1 MFWKPFVG
9 ELPKNSQPEI
19 LPDVDNVPGG
29 MFMTKERTKKGTK
42 PRIMNSETSPE
53 GDWITGLHPMDD
65 LLRGERL
72 PHIWCQ
78 GCGLG
83 TALTSFI
90 SSLKWLEKRAGWDL
104 DKVAVVSGIGCTGRI
119 AGYLRLDSF
128 HTTHGRAIPFA
139 TGLKIA
145 NPELK
150 VVVLSGDGDI
160 AGIGGNHFIHAARR
174 NLGITVV
181 CVNNFNYG
189 MTGGQVGPTTPHEA
203 RGVTAQYGNYEYP
216 FNLPYLAAASGAS
229 FVARWTALHAR
240 QLDWTLRKALSHT
253 GFSFVEIIAPCS
265 TAYSRWNKEGRGL
278 DPENLR
284 RRGLEVMKHYQQ
296 VGRTEQG
303 IHPKDAHVKV
313 NEKGEVIEIIEG
325 EFLDEDR
332 PDFMGSMDRR
342 IKLAEKYWQREKKVL
357 DSRSGLKIEQKKQP
371 RIEIQLGGFGGQG
384 IVSAGKIIGM
394 AASVYNN
401 LEACFTQSYG
411 PEARGGAAGAQIVIS
426 SNPIHHPHL
435 TQPECM
441 IIMSRGAYDKYIS
454 NLQTGGVLLI
464 DDELVK
470 LPQDHRT
477 DITTLGI
484 PATSIATEA
493 GNNRA
498 ANTAMLGFW
507 TAIEGIVDKTAM
519 EKSVAESVPPK
530 TIAVN
535 LDVFEIGYQ
544 KGLDLKKE

>member
-1 MFWKPFVG
+1 
-9 ELPKNSQPEI
+9 
-19 LPDVDNVPGG
+19 
-29 MFMTKERTKKGTK
+29 MTAERIDGITK
-42 PRIMNSETSPE
+42 PRIMTYEASPE

-90 SSLKWLEKRAGWDL
+90 SSLKWLEKRKGWDL

-119 AGYLRLDSF
+119 AGYVRLDSF

-150 VVVLSGDGDI
+150 VIVISGDGDI

-203 RGVTAQYGNYEYP
+203 RAVTAQYGNYEYP

-229 FVARWTALHAR
+229 YVARWTVLHAR
-240 QLDWTLRKALSHT
+240 QLDWTLRKALTHS

-265 TAYSRWNKEGRGL
+265 TAYSRWNPDGKGL
-278 DPENLR
+278 DPENLH

-296 VGRTEQG
+296 VGKTEHG
-303 IHPKDAHVKV
+303 LHPKDAHVKV
-313 NEKGEVIEIIEG
+313 NEHGEVIEIIEG
-325 EFLDEDR
+325 EFLLETR
-332 PDFMGSMDRR
+332 PDFEEAMNQRVGT
-342 IKLAEKYWQREKKVL
+342 AEKFWLREKTALDKRVSLSIKEKKV
-357 DSRSGLKIEQKKQP
+357 P
-371 RIEIQLGGFGGQG
+371 RTEIQLGGFGGQG
-384 IVSAGKIIGM
+384 IMSAGKIIGM
-394 AASVYNN
+394 AAAIFNN

-411 PEARGGAAGAQIVIS
+411 PEARGGAAGSQVIIS
-426 SNPIHHPHL
+426 SSPIHHPHL
-435 TQPECM
+435 TEPISM
-441 IIMSRGAYDKYIS
+441 IIMSQGAYEKYVDS
-454 NLQTGGVLLI
+454 LAPEGVMLF
-464 DDELVK
+464 DNELVK
-470 LPQDHRT
+470 LPEDHRT

-484 PATSIATEA
+484 PATRIAEEA

-498 ANTAMLGFW
+498 ANTVMLGFW
-507 TAIEGIVDKTAM
+507 TAVEGIIDQKAM
-519 EKSVAESVPPK
+519 EESITESVPPK
-530 TIAVN
+530 TVDLN
-535 LDVFEIGYQ
+535 LEVFRKGYQ
-544 KGLDLKKE
+544 EGLARV

>member
-1 MFWKPFVG
+1 
-9 ELPKNSQPEI
+9 
-19 LPDVDNVPGG
+19 
-29 MFMTKERTKKGTK
+29 MTYEA
-42 PRIMNSETSPE
+42 SSE

-90 SSLKWLEKRAGWDL
+90 SSLKWLEKRKGWDL

-119 AGYLRLDSF
+119 AGYVRLDSF

-145 NPELK
+145 NPDLK
-150 VVVLSGDGDI
+150 VIVLSGDGDI

-203 RGVTAQYGNYEYP
+203 RAVTAQYGNYEYP

-229 FVARWTALHAR
+229 YVARWTVLHAR
-240 QLDWTLRKALSHT
+240 QLDWTLRKALTHT

-265 TAYSRWNKEGRGL
+265 TAYSRWNPDGKGL

-296 VGRTEQG
+296 VGRTAHG
-303 IHPKDAHVKV
+303 MHPKDADVKV
-313 NEKGEVIEIIEG
+313 NERGEVIEIIEG
-325 EFLDEDR
+325 EFLLEPR
-332 PDFMGSMDRR
+332 PDFEEAMNQRVD
-342 IKLAEKYWQREKKVL
+342 KAEKFWQREKAALDKRVVLSIKERKV
-357 DSRSGLKIEQKKQP
+357 P
-371 RIEIQLGGFGGQG
+371 RTEIQLGGFGGQG
-384 IVSAGKIIGM
+384 IMSAGKIIGM
-394 AASVYNN
+394 AAAVFNN

-411 PEARGGAAGAQIVIS
+411 PEARGGAAGSQVIIS
-426 SNPIHHPHL
+426 SKAIHHPHL
-435 TQPECM
+435 TEPTSM
-441 IIMSRGAYDKYIS
+441 IIMSQGAYDKYVDT
-454 NLQTGGVLLI
+454 LAADGLLLI
-464 DDELVK
+464 DNELVK
-470 LPQDHRT
+470 LPEGHRS
-477 DITTLGI
+477 DIKILGI
-484 PATSIATEA
+484 PATRIAEEA
-493 GNNRA
+493 GNSRA

-507 TAIEGIVDKTAM
+507 TAVEGIVDKKAM
-519 EKSVAESVPPK
+519 EESISESVPPK
-530 TIAVN
+530 TVDLN
-535 LDVFEIGYQ
+535 LEVFQKGYQ
-544 KGLDLKKE
+544 AGLAQV

>member
-1 MFWKPFVG
+1 MT
-9 ELPKNSQPEI
+9 
-19 LPDVDNVPGG
+19 
-29 MFMTKERTKKGTK
+29 TKEMKGKNK
-42 PRIMNSETSPE
+42 PRIMTYEATPE
-53 GDWITGLHPMDD
+53 GDWVTGLHPMDD

-90 SSLKWLEKRAGWDL
+90 SSLKWLENNQGWDL

-119 AGYLRLDSF
+119 AGYVRLDSF

-150 VVVLSGDGDI
+150 VIVLSGDGDI

-203 RGVTAQYGNYEYP
+203 RAVTAQYGNYEYP

-229 FVARWTALHAR
+229 FVARWTVLHAR
-240 QLDWTLRKALSHT
+240 QLDWTLRKALPRA

-265 TAYSRWNKEGRGL
+265 TAYSRWNPDGRGL

-284 RRGLEVMKHYQQ
+284 RRGLEVMKHYQL
-296 VGRTEQG
+296 VGRTEHG
-303 IHPKDAHVKV
+303 MHPKDADVKV
-313 NEKGEVIEIIEG
+313 NERGEVTEIIEG
-325 EFLDEDR
+325 EFLIEDK
-332 PDFMGSMDRR
+332 PDFEEAMAQRVEM
-342 IKLAEKYWQREKKVL
+342 AEKFWLREKETLDNRVELTVKERKV
-357 DSRSGLKIEQKKQP
+357 P
-371 RIEIQLGGFGGQG
+371 RKEIQLGGFGGQG
-384 IVSAGKIIGM
+384 IMSAGKIIGM
-394 AASVYNN
+394 AAAVYDN

-411 PEARGGAAGAQIVIS
+411 PEARGGAAGSQVVIS
-426 SNPIHHPHL
+426 SQPIHHPHL
-435 TQPECM
+435 TQPTSM
-441 IIMSRGAYDKYIS
+441 IIMSQGAYEKYVQH
-454 NLQTGGVLLI
+454 LAPGGVLLI

-470 LPQDHRT
+470 LPDDHRE
-477 DITTLGI
+477 DIRTLGI
-484 PATSIATEA
+484 PATKIAEEK

-507 TAIEGIVDKTAM
+507 SAVERVL
-519 EKSVAESVPPK
+519 EKEALEQAVAESVPPK
-530 TIAVN
+530 TVELN
-535 LDVFEIGYQ
+535 LDVFRVGYQ
-544 KGLDLKKE
+544 RGLDAVQQEGAG

>member
-1 MFWKPFVG
+1 MAKSGVTS
-9 ELPKNSQPEI
+9 KS
-19 LPDVDNVPGG
+19 
-29 MFMTKERTKKGTK
+29 K
-42 PRIMNSETSPE
+42 PRIMTYEASPE
-53 GDWITGLHPMDD
+53 GDWVTGLHPMDD

-90 SSLKWLEKRAGWDL
+90 SSLQWLEANQGWDL

-119 AGYLRLDSF
+119 AGYVRLDSF

-150 VVVLSGDGDI
+150 VIVLSGDGDI

-174 NLGITVV
+174 NLGISVV
-181 CVNNFNYG
+181 CINNFNYG

-203 RGVTAQYGNYEYP
+203 KAVTAQYGNYEYP

-229 FVARWTALHAR
+229 FVARWTVLHAR
-240 QLDWTLRKALSHT
+240 QLDWTLRKALPRP

-265 TAYSRWNKEGRGL
+265 TAYSRWNPDGRGL

-296 VGRTEQG
+296 VGRTENG
-303 IHPKDAHVKV
+303 IHPKDADVKV
-313 NEKGEVIEIIEG
+313 DEHGVVTEIIEG
-325 EFLDEDR
+325 EFLIEDK
-332 PDFMGSMDRR
+332 PDFEEAMAQRVDM
-342 IKLAEKYWQREKKVL
+342 AEKAWQRENEILEKRQKLTLKERKV
-357 DSRSGLKIEQKKQP
+357 P
-371 RIEIQLGGFGGQG
+371 RKEIQLGGFGGQG
-384 IVSAGKIIGM
+384 IMSAGNIIGM
-394 AASVYNN
+394 AAAVYNN

-411 PEARGGAAGAQIVIS
+411 PEARGGAAGSQVVIS
-426 SNPIHHPHL
+426 SKPIHHPHL
-435 TQPECM
+435 TQPTSM
-441 IIMSRGAYDKYIS
+441 IIMSQGAYDKYVDS
-454 NLQTGGVLLI
+454 LAPGGILLI
-464 DDELVK
+464 DDELVS
-470 LPQDHRT
+470 LPEDHRD
-477 DITTLGI
+477 DIQTLGI
-484 PATSIATEA
+484 PATKIAEEH

-507 TAIEGIVDKTAM
+507 SAVEEILDKEAL
-519 EKSVAESVPPK
+519 EQAVRESVPPK
-530 TIAVN
+530 TVELN
-535 LDVFEIGYQ
+535 LKVFQDGYQ
-544 KGLDLKKE
+544 RGLKAVQGEGSNK